1 MPFDAGLLLDHPGHE
16 PLLCS
21 HHKLDA
27 SGKAK
32 LSARNAAG
40 TYFFFVIVP
49 NSGGSLVWDIAAS
62 LVPGGNTVTFSTKNA
77 EEVR

>member
-21 HHKLDA
+21 HHKTGCLRESQA
-27 SGKAK
+27 LCEKRS
-32 LSARNAAG
+32 G
-40 TYFFFVIVP
+40 TYFFFAIVP